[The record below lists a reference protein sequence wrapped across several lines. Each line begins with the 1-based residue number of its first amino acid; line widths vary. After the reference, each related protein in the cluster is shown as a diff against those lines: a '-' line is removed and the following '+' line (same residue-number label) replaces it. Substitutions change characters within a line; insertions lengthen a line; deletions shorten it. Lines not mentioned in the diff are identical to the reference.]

1 MENEQVTTAI
11 QVYGGGNAMPISPYT
26 PQASEVAQDRI
37 DARALV
43 AMFRRRLGIF
53 LLVFLSILII
63 GLALTFRQTPS
74 YTAVAQVSL
83 NVKQSALTPAGVGER
98 PDLDRAEPSANFVDT
113 QVEIIR
119 SEAFARRVASA
130 LALPTDPRFTSLQEP
145 HGIRTWIT
153 SWFTAPPKVARP
165 TAAEAEAAAIT
176 YVQDGVTATRLNS
189 TYALHISFSDTD
201 PAMAARIVNEFARQ
215 YTEGS
220 LAKKQVENRDSTAM
234 IARRAEDLRARW
246 QAADA
251 AEQRYRI
258 QHNLTSTQGLSLTEQ
273 EISTYNQAV
282 AAARAALAEDQARL
296 STARAQLRSG
306 SRGDDVGEALGSSVV
321 SGLRANQ
328 SALSAQV
335 AELTTRYGARHPDVL
350 RANSQL
356 AAIDKQIS
364 NEIAR
369 VISNLAAKTR
379 VSEGRLASLSG
390 TLSGAQ
396 AELAGN
402 NAATVELNNLAQN
415 NKTARS
421 TYESYLTRYQE
432 QLARLGT
439 EQADA
444 SVLKLAAIPDT
455 PTSPNILLNLILT
468 TVLGFGF
475 GLVAAFLTEMA
486 FTGLTTG
493 DDIEQRLGVRYLG
506 AVPLLASVT
515 KSAKSP
521 PSAIAAEPRS
531 AFAESIRSLR
541 ASITFAAH
549 APAKVIAITSA
560 LAQEG
565 KTTTS
570 ICLARSMG
578 LAGEKVVLVD
588 CDLRRHGVSRF
599 LRTEADRPGLMQVLR
614 GEATLEAALVEDTAT
629 GMMVLPIAA
638 DDDFDGDLM
647 IGDKMDGLLDALRDR
662 FDVIVLDTAPV
673 LPIADARLMLGKADV
688 AVFVARWRK
697 TPDHA
702 IRSALRLLP
711 LDRIHLAGIALT
723 KVDIRK
729 QARFGYGDSTYY
741 YHDYKGYYA

>member
-1 MENEQVTTAI
+1 
-11 QVYGGGNAMPISPYT
+11 MPISPYT

-63 GLALTFRQTPS
+63 GLVLTFRQTPS

-201 PAMAARIVNEFARQ
+201 PALAARIVNEFARQ

-493 DDIEQRLGVRYLG
+493 DDI
-506 AVPLLASVT
+506 
-515 KSAKSP
+515 
-521 PSAIAAEPRS
+521 
-531 AFAESIRSLR
+531 RSLR